1 MYNCYN
7 LNINYE
13 NQVVCK
19 KREKKFVQNI
29 KIISFLNFL
38 KATSPKDF
46 GSLEAIFKKVN
57 CMVLSGRI

>member
-46 GSLEAIFKKVN
+46 GSLEAIFK
-57 CMVLSGRI
+57 